1 MIYTESNKLAIEVAR
16 QAFNEMMAARIAPTP
31 PNFTVWYEYHSGR
44 NVALHKAIED
54 LKAAGDITPEEMR
67 AIYEKFFTEQI
78 TGTDLATWGQRI
90 QATASQII
98 EALASAG
105 TNTAHYGEALK
116 DFSGNIADATN
127 VADIRGLVEGIMDAT
142 RVMDGHVRRLQAQ
155 VEGSTQEIVDLR
167 EKLEVSRKEALTDA
181 LTGLANRK
189 CFDERLMA
197 ASKTADEGD
206 ETLCLVLADIDDF
219 KRFNDRFGHGFGD
232 QVLKLVA
239 HTLVLGIK
247 GRDTA
252 SRFGGEEFALIL
264 PNTPLQG
271 AVTVAENMRKAIA
284 AKKLARKGETKTIG
298 TITLSFGVTQYSPG
312 EPLEILVRRVDELL
326 YRAKR
331 LGKNRVIAEAGPVSI
346 AKAG

>member
-1 MIYTESNKLAIEVAR
+1 MIYSETTKRAIEIAR
-16 QAFNEMMAARIAPTP
+16 FAFNEMMAAQIAPTP
-31 PNFTVWYEYHSGR
+31 PNFTVWYEFHSGR
-44 NVALHKAIED
+44 NAALRKAIEE
-54 LKAAGDITPEEMR
+54 LKANGSIGADEMR
-67 AIYEKFFTEQI
+67 SIYEQFFTEQI
-78 TGTDLATWGQRI
+78 TGTDLATWGARI

-116 DFSGNIADATN
+116 DFSGNIAGATN

-142 RVMDGHVRRLQAQ
+142 KVMDGHVRRLQSQ
-155 VEGSTQEIVDLR
+155 VEGSTQQIVDLR
-167 EKLEVSRKEALTDA
+167 EKLEASRKEALTDA

-189 CFDERLMA
+189 CFDERLLA
-197 ASKTADEGD
+197 ASKTADQDD
-206 ETLCLVLADIDDF
+206 EALCLVLADIDNF
-219 KRFNDRFGHGFGD
+219 KLLNDRFGHGFGD

-239 HTLVLGIK
+239 HTLIQGIK

-271 AVTVAENMRKAIA
+271 AVTVAESLRKAIA

-298 TITLSFGVTQYSPG
+298 TVTLSFGVTQYTIG
-312 EPLEILVRRVDELL
+312 EPIDIVVRRADELL

-331 LGKNRVIAEAGPVSI
+331 LGKNRVIAEAGPVSV